1 LNDAV
6 KPIIASP
13 KFRLRAAEIRKEVEQ
28 IIDIVT
34 PDQVTRAEWDRSARD
49 RAQALVKSFE
59 QFIATHKDQIT
70 ALQVLYSRP
79 YKQRLHYAEIK
90 ELATAIKR
98 PGNGFRRMEPDQL
111 WQAYEQLDRSKV
123 RGSGERVLSD
133 IVSLVRYAIHEKN
146 ELYPFKEDVDARFAD
161 WIEQQKQQGVTF
173 TGEQMLWLEAIRDHV
188 GTNIEIDKEDFED
201 FPFVQMGG
209 LGKAYKLFGEKLQ
222 PILAE
227 LNEVLVA

>member
-1 LNDAV
+1 V
-6 KPIIASP
+6 S
-13 KFRLRAAEIRKEVEQ
+13 
-28 IIDIVT
+28 
-34 PDQVTRAEWDRSARD
+34 
-49 RAQALVKSFE
+49 
-59 QFIATHKDQIT
+59 
-70 ALQVLYSRP
+70 
-79 YKQRLHYAEIK
+79 
-90 ELATAIKR
+90 
-98 PGNGFRRMEPDQL
+98 
-111 WQAYEQLDRSKV
+111 
-123 RGSGERVLSD
+123 VLSD

-188 GTNIEIDKEDFED
+188 GTNIEIDKEDFDD

-222 PILAE
+222 PMLAE

>member
-1 LNDAV
+1 MTALVGDLMRSLDPDAQLTAAKQATGKAEPDEKEIAATAKALLNDAV

-123 RGSGERVLSD
+123 RGSGERPL
-133 IVSLVRYAIHEKN
+133 
-146 ELYPFKEDVDARFAD
+146 
-161 WIEQQKQQGVTF
+161 
-173 TGEQMLWLEAIRDHV
+173 
-188 GTNIEIDKEDFED
+188 
-201 FPFVQMGG
+201 
-209 LGKAYKLFGEKLQ
+209 
-222 PILAE
+222 
-227 LNEVLVA
+227 